1 MSFDSSSLTN
11 CFPALLPFPFSI
23 LVAKFEI
30 IERKEELNE
39 QVISAFI
46 FTSLSITPHRKKSS
60 SLDKLSLFFHC
71 AIYRSN
77 LFLINP
83 NFILISDLIIKKF
96 YWKISEKFQVFNSS
110 KAFLSFPFTTIFE
123 SDSSSLKVKSASLF
137 LSNQN

>member
-1 MSFDSSSLTN
+1 MFSGFASISIFHFSRKVRNHRAERRTQRAGN
-11 CFPALLPFPFSI
+11 FSI
-23 LVAKFEI
+23 YFH
-30 IERKEELNE
+30 
-39 QVISAFI
+39 F
-46 FTSLSITPHRKKSS
+46 SINHATPKKKSS